1 MDETHVVTISL
12 EFQDGGKP
20 GAFSCELYRGNEM
33 ECRKLAVMIPGC
45 SHDHRRVA
53 MTTVH
58 YGKIVDWE
66 AWCQGATPLEH
77 RP

>member
-1 MDETHVVTISL
+1 
-12 EFQDGGKP
+12 
-20 GAFSCELYRGNEM
+20 M